1 MQTLLRP
8 WHSLTRS
15 PLRRAFTLAG
25 AALGVVLWLALAPAA
40 LGGSSTY
47 VTTYGISME
56 PILHKGDLAIVRPQP
71 EYRVGDI
78 VAYKSESL
86 HTVVLHRIIG
96 RDGERFVFKGDN
108 NTWIDTDRPLASAL
122 IGRMDMKVPGFGTRI
137 QQLASPP
144 GIGAI
149 AAVAALPVAS
159 RGRRRK
165 RNHGADAEKPARRT
179 SSRPMLRHVPPRLL
193 VASAVAVGALAL
205 SFTKPP
211 TTHGTSDLPFDD
223 RGEFTYTGA
232 APGGEAVYQADTV
245 SSGQP
250 VFLNL
255 VDSIDV
261 GFTYSASSL
270 APVVAR
276 GDVGLRAQVSDS
288 SGWTYPLDLAVP
300 VHFEGTDAHVSGTLN
315 LHDLQATIANMEAAT
330 GVKRDSYTVLI
341 SASVN
346 REVRRSDAV
355 VAGLFAP

>member
-1 MQTLLRP
+1 
-8 WHSLTRS
+8 
-15 PLRRAFTLAG
+15 
-25 AALGVVLWLALAPAA
+25 
-40 LGGSSTY
+40 
-47 VTTYGISME
+47 
-56 PILHKGDLAIVRPQP
+56 
-71 EYRVGDI
+71 
-78 VAYKSESL
+78 
-86 HTVVLHRIIG
+86 
-96 RDGERFVFKGDN
+96 
-108 NTWIDTDRPLASAL
+108 
-122 IGRMDMKVPGFGTRI
+122 
-137 QQLASPP
+137 
-144 GIGAI
+144 
-149 AAVAALPVAS
+149 
-159 RGRRRK
+159 
-165 RNHGADAEKPARRT
+165 
-179 SSRPMLRHVPPRLL
+179 MLRHVPPRLL

-355 VAGLFAP
+355 VAGLFAPDLEFRLNDTEMDLATPGGNALTPSQGGLLTLPRTSANHFEILGQSLSIAAARAASLAFALLIAALWLDTFLRTAQSDETSLIERRYRNYVLPVRAKELTSELVIDVESIAALARIADHTGGPMLRHGDDDAYYVVEGPRVYRYRVLALDAVHTDVDEVVPEPRPQPVRPLRVRRRVET